1 MFSTRRI
8 RRFFGAFLLVCAIP
22 VTAPVPAM
30 AEPVINKTYSYFRI
44 GGRTA
49 EDLDRELEKHGPIT
63 RATGHRHPGATE
75 IKFGGDVTYVE
86 KGGQCAVGGT
96 RVTLRTRIMLP
107 RWSNRGKASSDLGF
121 IWDTLSADIK
131 RHEERHAEIARNHA
145 RQLERELEGLRPA
158 RTCDALEKD
167 VAELTRRI
175 LESHDAEQLRFDQV
189 EAANF
194 DARMSRLLQYNMERR
209 RK

>member
-1 MFSTRRI
+1 MYSMRRI
-8 RRFFGAFLLVCAIP
+8 RRFFGAFLLVCALP
-22 VTAPVPAM
+22 ATAM
-30 AEPVINKTYSYFRI
+30 AEPLINKTYSYFRI

-49 EDLDRELEKHGPIT
+49 EELDRELEKNGPLT
-63 RATGHRHPGATE
+63 HTTGHRHPGVTE

-86 KGGQCAVGGT
+86 KGGECAVGGT
-96 RVTLRTRIMLP
+96 RVTLRTHITLP

-145 RQLERELEGLRPA
+145 RQLERELQALRPSA
-158 RTCDALEKD
+158 TCDALERR
-167 VAELTRRI
+167 VADLTRRL
-175 LESHDAEQLRFDQV
+175 LESHDSEQLRFDQV

-194 DARMSRLLQYNMERR
+194 DARMTRLLQYNIQRKRR
-209 RK
+209 